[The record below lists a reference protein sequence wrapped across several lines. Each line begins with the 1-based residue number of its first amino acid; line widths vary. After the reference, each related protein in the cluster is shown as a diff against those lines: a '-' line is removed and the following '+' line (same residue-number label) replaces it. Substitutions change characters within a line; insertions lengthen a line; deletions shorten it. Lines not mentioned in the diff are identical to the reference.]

1 MKTKYIRTLTAA
13 CLLFTAAFP
22 IAGLAQQSIPG
33 GYSKASVTSREVV
46 AAADFAIKAQEKVM
60 QQKKDGESQ
69 KLELVTILGAVEQVV
84 AGKNYR
90 LELKVKLN
98 GKEKTAEATVW
109 WQAWRKPNPYELTT
123 WNWK

>member
-22 IAGLAQQSIPG
+22 IAGLAQQSKPG
-33 GYSKASVTSREVV
+33 GYAKASVTSREVV

-60 QQKKDGESQ
+60 QQKKEGESP
-69 KLELVTILGAVEQVV
+69 KLALVTILGAEEQVV

-90 LELKVKLN
+90 LQLKVKLN
-98 GKEKTAEATVW
+98 GKEKTAEAAVW

-123 WNWK
+123 WNWR